1 MFQKAAPRRH
11 FVITVVALE
20 TYNDDTLGLKAHSA
34 SFNARMIYDRPVL
47 IRSSC
52 HSRCSFSCLRI
63 WYALEDS
70 GLNAFFPHSLVN
82 NLVLSHH
89 GQRYYKNDA
98 NPYSRYLNR
107 EAILQPFQY

>member
-1 MFQKAAPRRH
+1 MCSKRQPRRH
-11 FVITVVALE
+11 FVIIVVALE

-70 GLNAFFPHSLVN
+70 GLNAFFPTLLLITWCQVITVN
-82 NLVLSHH
+82 
-89 GQRYYKNDA
+89 
-98 NPYSRYLNR
+98 
-107 EAILQPFQY
+107 AIIKMTPIHIAAI